1 LTKALDI
8 KAILSLARVA
18 ATFQNALGDGGIGAR
33 EMAENK
39 NEGLDF
45 LTRLRIREL
54 ILMGLIAVSAVMAN
68 LPQEYVEE
76 TLGVSRG
83 TLVACLGIAVIIGL
97 FLYLKT
103 GLFIAVV
110 LLIAGANMPDQ
121 IAEGLNISKI
131 PIVLA
136 LVALVGVGLINYVVK
151 LMPTGL
157 EPRPK
162 EKSAEGIRALFYAIE
177 KNNLVYAQKVL
188 SMNFDPNLHH
198 DNGYTPLAYASMRG
212 SLPMIELLLRNGADP
227 TQTTKE
233 GDSPVELALR
243 FGHAEVADAL
253 KQARRAAVTA
263 APVEEESAPAA
274 VSS

>member
-1 LTKALDI
+1 
-8 KAILSLARVA
+8 
-18 ATFQNALGDGGIGAR
+18 
-33 EMAENK
+33 MAEK
-39 NEGLDF
+39 KEKLDF
-45 LTRLRIREL
+45 LTKLRIREL
-54 ILMGLIAVSAVMAN
+54 ILMGLITITAVLAN
-68 LPQEYVEE
+68 LPEEYVED
-76 TLGVSRG
+76 TLGVNRA
-83 TLVACLGIAVIIGL
+83 TLVAMLGIAVIIGL

-157 EPRPK
+157 EPKPK
-162 EKSAEGIRALFYAIE
+162 EKSAEGVRALFYAIE

-188 SMNFDPNLHH
+188 GMNFDPNLHH
-198 DNGYTPLAYASMRG
+198 DNGYTPLAYAAMRG

-227 TQTTKE
+227 QQTTKE
-233 GDSPVELALR
+233 GDTPVELALR
-243 FGHAEVADAL
+243 FGHAEVADGL
-253 KQARRAAVTA
+253 KVARRAAA
-263 APVEEESAPAA
+263 SGLPDSEAPAPVTTASN
-274 VSS
+274 

>member
-1 LTKALDI
+1 
-8 KAILSLARVA
+8 
-18 ATFQNALGDGGIGAR
+18 
-33 EMAENK
+33 MAEK
-39 NEGLDF
+39 KEKLDF
-45 LTRLRIREL
+45 LTKLRIREL
-54 ILMGLIAVSAVMAN
+54 ILMGLITITAVLAN
-68 LPQEYVEE
+68 LPEEYVED
-76 TLGVSRG
+76 TLGVNRA
-83 TLVACLGIAVIIGL
+83 TLVAMLGIAVIIGL
-97 FLYLKT
+97 FLYLRT

-162 EKSAEGIRALFYAIE
+162 EKSAEGVRALFYAIE

-188 SMNFDPNLHH
+188 GMNFDPNLHH
-198 DNGYTPLAYASMRG
+198 DNGYTPLAYAAMRG

-227 TQTTKE
+227 QQTTKE
-233 GDSPVELALR
+233 GDTPVELALR
-243 FGHAEVADAL
+243 FGHAEVADGL
-253 KQARRAAVTA
+253 KVARRAAA
-263 APVEEESAPAA
+263 SGLPDSEAPAPVTTASN
-274 VSS
+274 

>member
-1 LTKALDI
+1 
-8 KAILSLARVA
+8 
-18 ATFQNALGDGGIGAR
+18 
-33 EMAENK
+33 MAEK

-45 LTRLRIREL
+45 LTRLRVREL
-54 ILMGLIAVSAVMAN
+54 VLMGLIAVTALLAN
-68 LPQEYVEE
+68 LPQEYVED
-76 TLGVSRG
+76 TLGFSRA
-83 TLVACLGIAVIIGL
+83 TLVAVLGIAVIIGL
-97 FLYLKT
+97 FLYLRT

-151 LMPTGL
+151 LVPTGL
-157 EPRPK
+157 EPKPK
-162 EKSAEGIRALFYAIE
+162 EKSAEGVRALFYAIE

-188 SMNFDPNLHH
+188 AMNFDPNLHH
-198 DNGYTPLAYASMRG
+198 DNGYTPLAYAAMRG
-212 SLPMIELLLRNGADP
+212 SLPMIELLLRNGSDP
-227 TQTTKE
+227 SQATKE

-253 KQARRAAVTA
+253 KQARRTASDLVAEAQTATAAVT
-263 APVEEESAPAA
+263 S
-274 VSS
+274 

>member
-1 LTKALDI
+1 
-8 KAILSLARVA
+8 
-18 ATFQNALGDGGIGAR
+18 
-33 EMAENK
+33 MAENK
-39 NEGLDF
+39 KQGLDF
-45 LTRLRIREL
+45 LTKLRIREL
-54 ILMGLIAVSAVMAN
+54 ILMGLIVITAVMAN
-68 LPQEYVEE
+68 LPEEYVDE
-76 TLGVSRG
+76 TLGLSRA

-97 FLYLKT
+97 FLYLRT

-131 PIVLA
+131 PIILA

-151 LMPTGL
+151 LVPTGL
-157 EPRPK
+157 EPQPK

-188 SMNFDPNLHH
+188 AMNFDPNLHH
-198 DNGYTPLAYASMRG
+198 DNGYTPLAYAAMRG
-212 SLPMIELLLRNGADP
+212 SLPMIELLLRNGADAA
-227 TQTTKE
+227 QATKE

-253 KQARRAAVTA
+253 KQARRAASNGVPDEETATA
-263 APVEEESAPAA
+263 AAGG
-274 VSS
+274 

>member
-1 LTKALDI
+1 
-8 KAILSLARVA
+8 
-18 ATFQNALGDGGIGAR
+18 
-33 EMAENK
+33 MAENK
-39 NEGLDF
+39 KEGLDF
-45 LTRLRIREL
+45 LTKLRIREM
-54 ILMGLIAVSAVMAN
+54 ILMGLIVITAVMAN
-68 LPQEYVEE
+68 LPEEYVAE
-76 TLGVSRG
+76 TLGVSRV
-83 TLVACLGIAVIIGL
+83 TLVAFLAIAVIIGL

-103 GLFIAVV
+103 GLFVAVV

-162 EKSAEGIRALFYAIE
+162 EKSAEGVRALFYAIE

-198 DNGYTPLAYASMRG
+198 DNGYTPLAYAAMRG
-212 SLPMIELLLRNGADP
+212 SLPMIELLLRNGADA
-227 TQTTKE
+227 TQTTTE
-233 GDSPVELALR
+233 GDSGVELALR
-243 FGHAEVADAL
+243 FGHAEVADTL
-253 KQARRAAVTA
+253 KQARRAAATA
-263 APVEEESAPAA
+263 PAEEEAA
-274 VSS
+274 TAIAG

>member
-1 LTKALDI
+1 
-8 KAILSLARVA
+8 
-18 ATFQNALGDGGIGAR
+18 
-33 EMAENK
+33 MAEK
-39 NEGLDF
+39 KEKLDF
-45 LTRLRIREL
+45 LSKLRIREL
-54 ILMGLIAVSAVMAN
+54 ILMGLITITAVLAN
-68 LPQEYVEE
+68 LPEEYVED
-76 TLGVSRG
+76 TLGISRA
-83 TLVACLGIAVIIGL
+83 TLVAMLGIAVIIGL
-97 FLYLKT
+97 FLYLRT

-162 EKSAEGIRALFYAIE
+162 EKSAEGVRALFYAIE

-188 SMNFDPNLHH
+188 GMNFDPNLHH
-198 DNGYTPLAYASMRG
+198 DNGYTPLAYAAMRG

-227 TQTTKE
+227 QQTTKE
-233 GDSPVELALR
+233 GDTPVELALR
-243 FGHAEVADAL
+243 FGHAEVADGL
-253 KQARRAAVTA
+253 KVARRAAA
-263 APVEEESAPAA
+263 SGLPDSEAPAPVTTASN
-274 VSS
+274 